1 MSKSSTTAL
10 IEKSGPRCSPKN
22 SIAIILRS
30 VATAIILPSVVS
42 NQMDRKKPVSLN
54 FANFANRAKT
64 AQSTEISMSDYPV
77 QVLPSCKKRLRWC
90 QGQFIA
96 VGQLNTIGK
105 VIMKTSVTLT
115 FDSVED
121 MVAHFAATASPNV
134 TVTNTFQTAPTQPVA
149 TAMPQA
155 PGAAPTSSD
164 VDKNGLPWDERIHS
178 PSKAVNQD
186 GSWRGKKGVTAEEKA
201 AVTAELTAQPQ
212 IQTNPEDRQDP
223 AAVTPPMPTM
233 QPAPT
238 PPQAAT
244 PMPVMQPQATPPIPT
259 MQPAPIPPQAAAPMP
274 VVDQAPAANPQQSF
288 QNFMQTLA
296 PQMQSGVVD
305 TNHLAVLTNEI
316 ATAFN
321 VQLSAITDIANNQ
334 QMIDYAIGCLT
345 RDGKWV

>member
-1 MSKSSTTAL
+1 ML
-10 IEKSGPRCSPKN
+10 
-22 SIAIILRS
+22 
-30 VATAIILPSVVS
+30 
-42 NQMDRKKPVSLN
+42 
-54 FANFANRAKT
+54 
-64 AQSTEISMSDYPV
+64 YPV

-121 MVAHFAATASPNV
+121 MVAHFAATAAPNV
-134 TVTNTFQTAPTQPVA
+134 TATSTPQPAPP
-149 TAMPQA
+149 MPQA
-155 PGAAPTSSD
+155 PGPAVASSD

-178 PSKAVNQD
+178 PSKAINQD
-186 GSWRGKKGVTAEEKA
+186 GSWRGKKGVSAEEKER
-201 AVTAELTAQPQ
+201 VTAELTGKPQ

-223 AAVTPPMPTM
+223 AAPVTPPMPQA

-238 PPQAAT
+238 
-244 PMPVMQPQATPPIPT
+244 
-259 MQPAPIPPQAAAPMP
+259 PPQAAAPMP
-274 VVDQAPAANPQQSF
+274 VVDQAPTPQPVAQPAAANPQQSF